1 MDNKFL
7 TYRGDVKAAVG
18 IRGTVLF
25 TTVHPEGQPTALY
38 RLDVDKLQMA
48 TEALPCGGACMVTD
62 GDTVWVGGTDGR
74 VYAAPVGGGAAPTRG
89 QPFASAPV
97 SLALLS
103 NDRIAALVGSEI
115 AVVGRKDG
123 KVKQTL
129 ALPEAGTCL

>member
-7 TYRGDVKAAVG
+7 TYRGDVRAAVG

-62 GDTVWVGGTDGR
+62 GDIVWVGGTDGR
-74 VYAAPVGGGAAPTRG
+74 VYAAPAGGGAATTKG
-89 QPFASAPV
+89 QPSASAPV
-97 SLALLS
+97 SLARRS
-103 NDRIAALVGSEI
+103 GNRIAAL
-115 AVVGRKDG
+115 
-123 KVKQTL
+123 
-129 ALPEAGTCL
+129 AGP